1 MNNKVIITG
10 ARGLIG
16 TAVTK
21 YLKEMKYKVVELDL
35 TLGHDLT
42 DEKFVKE
49 WFSKNL
55 ASSLVNL
62 FALNDHIEPGR
73 KSNKLFD
80 ISLDLFNN
88 FLQVNIIALFSVCRE
103 YARSNSSGSIVN
115 FASTY
120 GHVSPN
126 PKLYEPNEKNIA
138 YGISKAGVIQLTKH
152 LAVHLAPHFRVN
164 CIAPGGVKHKQ
175 SPEFQ
180 SLYGSLTPL
189 GRMMEVEE
197 ICGMVEFLISNKSSY
212 CTGGVYVVDGG
223 WTAL

>member
-1 MNNKVIITG
+1 
-10 ARGLIG
+10 
-16 TAVTK
+16 
-21 YLKEMKYKVVELDL
+21 MKHKIVELDL
-35 TLGHDLT
+35 TLGHDLS

-49 WFSKNL
+49 WFSKNQ
-55 ASSLVNL
+55 ANSLVNL

-73 KSNKLFD
+73 QSNKLFD
-80 ISLDLFNN
+80 ISLDLFNK

-103 YARSNSSGSIVN
+103 FARSNSSGSIVN
-115 FASTY
+115 FSSTY
-120 GHVSPN
+120 GYVSPN

-164 CIAPGGVKHKQ
+164 CIAPGGVKYKQ

-180 SLYGSLTPL
+180 RLYGSFTPL
-189 GRMMEVEE
+189 GRMMDVEE

-223 WTAL
+223 WIAW